1 MQIHPREVRCLG
13 SQLGAGAVA
22 LVSIGVL
29 LSVSQ
34 VRADDAALGE
44 YLSSQCTTCHQL
56 SGGVTG
62 IPSIIGWDEA
72 SFRAVMQSYRNKE
85 RENQAMQ
92 NIAVTLSDEDI
103 AALAAYFGSV
113 NE

>member
-1 MQIHPREVRCLG
+1 MQTSAKETRRSG
-13 SQLGAGAVA
+13 SQFRVGAVA
-22 LVSIGVL
+22 LVSISAL
-29 LSVSQ
+29 IASNQ
-34 VRADDAALGE
+34 VRAGDTALGE

-56 SGGVTG
+56 SGNVSG

-72 SFRAVMQSYRNKE
+72 SFRAVMHSYRNKE

-92 NIAVTLSDEDI
+92 NIAGTLSDEDI

-113 NE
+113 KQ